1 MGSSFAFGNGP
12 NADTPPGLPVRPSAI
27 VIAAVVWNVLLLSD
41 FGLPPT
47 LRAEPGWR
55 TLLAIGLLAVGSW
68 ALPHS
73 DRLQSVVMKPG
84 RSTDEIRLALA
95 RVRMVSTVLFAGFL
109 LRLVS
114 R

>member
-1 MGSSFAFGNGP
+1 MGSSSTIGDGP
-12 NADTPPGLPVRPSAI
+12 DVDTPPGLPVRPSAI
-27 VIAAVVWNVLLLSD
+27 VIAVVVWNVLLLSD
-41 FGLPPT
+41 YGLPPT
-47 LRAEPGWR
+47 LTAEPGWR

-68 ALPHS
+68 VLPHW
-73 DRLQSVVMKPG
+73 DRLESLVMKPG